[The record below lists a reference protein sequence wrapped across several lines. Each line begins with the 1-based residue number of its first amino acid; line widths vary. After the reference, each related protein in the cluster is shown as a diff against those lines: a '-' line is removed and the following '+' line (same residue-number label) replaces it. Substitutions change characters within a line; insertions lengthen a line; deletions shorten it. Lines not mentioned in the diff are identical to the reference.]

1 MAAAEMH
8 TIVVGR
14 EAMGCRFEVVF
25 NAGEVLEA
33 TELGCEALDQVDAIE
48 ARISIYR
55 DSSELA
61 AVNAAAG
68 DWVAVSA
75 DTRSL
80 LERALKLHD
89 ATAGA
94 FDIAAGPLVRCW
106 GFLRREGRTPSDDEL
121 AEAVAASGTRWL
133 ELDRDGGR
141 VRLARAGGE
150 LNPGG
155 IGKGWAI
162 DRAVEWL
169 AESGVESVLLHGGQS
184 SVRARGTQGP
194 TLPGRSGWKVG
205 LRHPLRAGRRLAT
218 LTLVDQALGTSGSGT
233 QFFVE
238 RGRRIGHILDPRT
251 GRPAE
256 GVISATVLAPSA
268 AEADALATAAYVLGE
283 AGLDRIAPTGG
294 KTAAVLVL
302 PAASGLRLVI
312 ANLAEPA
319 IAIEP
324 EPGLEIVWRST
335 AGDAK
340 PSPESLS

>member
-121 AEAVAASGTRWL
+121 AEAAWAA
-133 ELDRDGGR
+133 
-141 VRLARAGGE
+141 
-150 LNPGG
+150 
-155 IGKGWAI
+155 
-162 DRAVEWL
+162 
-169 AESGVESVLLHGGQS
+169 GVG
-184 SVRARGTQGP
+184 
-194 TLPGRSGWKVG
+194 
-205 LRHPLRAGRRLAT
+205 
-218 LTLVDQALGTSGSGT
+218 
-233 QFFVE
+233 
-238 RGRRIGHILDPRT
+238 
-251 GRPAE
+251 
-256 GVISATVLAPSA
+256 
-268 AEADALATAAYVLGE
+268 VLG
-283 AGLDRIAPTGG
+283 A
-294 KTAAVLVL
+294 
-302 PAASGLRLVI
+302 
-312 ANLAEPA
+312 
-319 IAIEP
+319 
-324 EPGLEIVWRST
+324 
-335 AGDAK
+335 
-340 PSPESLS
+340 